1 MMMRTGFCL
10 TSLLLIVSSMAVAAA
25 AAPPAKYRTYRNPSN
40 SVHIQPQ
47 PCGTSLC
54 GVVVW
59 ANDKAKADA
68 AKGGAT
74 QLIGMQLFKNFTPD
88 GPDRWKGSVFV
99 PDINKTFTGRVERT
113 SPTTLK
119 GTGCLVGKMGCKSQE
134 WTLVR

>member
-1 MMMRTGFCL
+1 MAR
-10 TSLLLIVSSMAVAAA
+10 LILGTAMLAMVAASA
-25 AAPPAKYRTYRNPSN
+25 ALAAPPTKYRVYRNPSN

-47 PCGTSLC
+47 PCGDNIC

-68 AKGGAT
+68 ARGGTAN
-74 QLIGMQLFKNFTPD
+74 LIGQQLFKDFKPD

-99 PDINKTFTGRVERT
+99 PDINKRFSGQVVRT
-113 SPTTLK
+113 SATTLK

-134 WTLVR
+134 WTILK

>member
-1 MMMRTGFCL
+1 MRMVHV
-10 TSLLLIVSSMAVAAA
+10 LLLAAA
-25 AAPPAKYRTYRNPSN
+25 TNLASATSALEYRTYRNPSN
-40 SVHIQPQ
+40 SVHIRPE
-47 PCGTSLC
+47 PCGGNVC

-68 AKGGAT
+68 ARGGT
-74 QLIGMQLFKNFTPD
+74 PKLVGLQLFKDFKPD

-99 PDINKTFTGRVERT
+99 PDINKTFSGRVVRT

-134 WTLVR
+134 WTLVK